1 MKKKKAKTQL
11 LRREF
16 LKKVAVGTGGLLAAP
31 YLPYCGKSVESNPNI
46 IIIFTDDQG
55 YEDLGSYGSP
65 LIKTP
70 NIDTMAGEGVRFTDF
85 YSANSVCSPSRA
97 SLLTGCYPTRVGI
110 PDVLFPYDTE
120 GLNTDEITIA
130 ELLKDRGYAT
140 ACIGKWH
147 LGHKQKFLPTR
158 HGFDTYYG
166 IPYSND
172 MEIDPTME
180 LADDI
185 TLNEGMTIERL
196 RTEEPRGNWVPLM
209 QDEQIIEYPCEQSTL
224 TKRYTD
230 KALEFITAH
239 QKEPFFLYIPHTM
252 PHIPL
257 FASKAF
263 EGKSERGLYGD
274 VIEEID
280 WSVGEILK
288 KLKELNLN
296 ENTLVIFTTDNGPWL
311 SEKEN
316 GGSALPLHG
325 GKFETYEG
333 GMRVPC
339 VMRWPG
345 KIPAGT
351 ECSEVAG
358 TIDFLPTVATLAGS
372 AVPGDRV
379 IDGRDIWPIMS
390 SAPGA
395 HSPHEAYFYYSI
407 NTLEAVR
414 TDKWKLRRVEGVT
427 ELYDLDNDMSE
438 TRNLAEENPEI
449 VEQLS
454 TIMEQFDRDLKANAR
469 PPGQWSAE
477 MG

>member
-1 MKKKKAKTQL
+1 MQVP
-11 LRREF
+11 RREF
-16 LKKVAVGTGGLLAAP
+16 LKKVAVGAGGLLAAP
-31 YLPYCGKSVESNPNI
+31 YLPYCGQSGESNPNI
-46 IIIFTDDQG
+46 IVIFTDDQG

-70 NIDTMAGEGVRFTDF
+70 NIDQMAEEGVRFTDF

-110 PDVLFPYDTE
+110 PDVLFPYDTT
-120 GLNTDEITIA
+120 GLNSDEITIA

-158 HGFDTYYG
+158 HGFDTYFG

-172 MEIDPTME
+172 MEIDPTMQ
-180 LADDI
+180 LANDI

-209 QDEQIIEYPCEQSTL
+209 RDEQVIEYPCEQSTL
-224 TKRYTD
+224 TERYT
-230 KALEFITAH
+230 KEAMEFISAH

-257 FASKAF
+257 YASKAF

-280 WSVGEILK
+280 WSVGEILN
-288 KLKELNLN
+288 KLKELNLD

-345 KIPAGT
+345 KIPSGT

-358 TIDFLPTVATLAGS
+358 TIDFLPTLAMLAGS
-372 AVPGDRV
+372 AIPGDRV
-379 IDGRDIWPIMS
+379 IDGRNIWPIMS

-395 HSPHEAYFYYSI
+395 RSPHEAYFYYSD

-414 TDKWKLRRVEGVT
+414 TDKWKLRRVDGVT
-427 ELYDLDNDMSE
+427 ELYDLDNDIAE
-438 TRNLAEENPEI
+438 TKNLAEENPGI

-454 TIMEQFDRDLKANAR
+454 GIIEQFDRDLKANAR
-469 PPGQWSAE
+469 PAGQWVSE
-477 MG
+477 TD